1 MATKRDYYEILGVH
15 QSASDDEIKAAYRKM
30 AKKYHPD
37 LNKEPNAAEHFKEV
51 NEAYEV
57 LSDRQKRSTYDR
69 FGHAGMSGAGAN
81 PFEGF
86 SGVGGFSDIFEQF
99 FGGMA
104 GSAGARRTVQK
115 GADINTTLVLTF
127 EEAVFGC
134 EKEVE
139 INRYDTCG
147 RCKGNRSEPGAETTR
162 CPNCG
167 GSGEIRKVQNSI
179 FGQFVNVTACDRCQG
194 EGRIITN
201 PCKEC
206 RGQGRV
212 RITKRIMVKVPQG
225 IDANSRIRITGE
237 GEAGP
242 RGTLPGNLNVGI
254 VVKEHPLFK
263 RVENN
268 ILLDLPLNLWQA
280 SLGDKLQVPTVDGQP
295 LEIEIKPGSQTG
307 DVIRLK
313 EKGVP
318 FLRGTGRGDQL
329 VTLHIVVPKKLTE
342 EQRTLLQKL
351 AQTMPREPIGGNKDK
366 DREKEKDDKGFF
378 GRIFSGA

>member
-1 MATKRDYYEILGVH
+1 MATKRDYYEILGVT
-15 QSASDDEIKAAYRKM
+15 QSASEDEIKAAYRRM

-37 LNKEPNAAEHFKEV
+37 LNKEPDAAEHFKEV

-57 LSDRQKRSTYDR
+57 LSDRQKRTTYDR

-86 SGVGGFSDIFEQF
+86 NGMGGFSDIFEQF

-104 GSAGARRTVQK
+104 GTGGARRTVQK

-147 RCKGNRSEPGAETTR
+147 RCKGSKSEPGAETTR
-162 CPNCG
+162 CPNCNG
-167 GSGEIRKVQNSI
+167 TGEIRKVQNSI
-179 FGQFVNVTACDRCQG
+179 FGQFVNVTMCDKCQG
-194 EGRIITN
+194 EGRIVTN

-206 RGQGRV
+206 RGQGRI
-212 RITKRIMVKVPQG
+212 RITKRIAVKVPAG
-225 IDANSRIRITGE
+225 IDSNSRIRISGE

-254 VVKEHPLFK
+254 VIKEHPVFK

-268 ILLDLPLNLWQA
+268 ILVELPVNIWQA
-280 SLGDKLQVPTVDGQP
+280 SLGDKVQVPTVDGQP
-295 LEIEIKPGSQTG
+295 VEIEIKPGAQHG
-307 DVIRLK
+307 EVIRLR

-318 FLRGTGRGDQL
+318 FLRNTGRGDQL
-329 VTLHIVVPKKLTE
+329 VTLNVVVPRKLTE
-342 EQRTLLQKL
+342 EQRQLLQKL
-351 AQTMPREPIGGNKDK
+351 SQTLPREQINDGKHKDK
-366 DREKEKDDKGFF
+366 ENDGKGGFF
-378 GRIFSGA
+378 NRIFSGS